1 MEIEESEMSATTDG
15 KEMNKKKIAIVGSGI
30 AGLTCAYLLKQ
41 KYDVT
46 VFEKNDYLGG
56 HTATVDV
63 EVAGKQYAIDT
74 GFIVFN
80 DRTYPNFE
88 ALLEQIGIGRKET
101 EMSFSVRNLNTGMEY
116 NGHDLNTLFAQ
127 RRNILN
133 LSFWKLINEI
143 LKFNKLGKALYIS
156 GQIAQELTLGDF
168 LAEHQFSDYFCEH
181 YILPM
186 GAAIWSTSL
195 IQMKGF
201 PLHFFIRFFYHHGLL
216 NVTNRPQWYVVP
228 NGSRSYIP
236 KLIEGI
242 EDKCQLSTDILQI
255 NRKLEGVE
263 IQFEDG
269 EVEAF
274 DEVILACHSDQA
286 LSLLADPTD
295 EENKVLG
302 AIPYSE
308 NEVVL
313 HTDTNLLPERE
324 LAWASWN
331 FQLDNDRSRPAAVTY
346 NMNILMGLES
356 DTTFCVTLN
365 QSKSIDDNKV
375 LRKFIYHHPVFNQE
389 SVQAQGLRHEI
400 CGVKHTHFAGAYWYN
415 GFHEDG
421 VRSALDVCRRL
432 GVEL

>member
-1 MEIEESEMSATTDG
+1 ML
-15 KEMNKKKIAIVGSGI
+15 V
-30 AGLTCAYLLKQ
+30 
-41 KYDVT
+41 
-46 VFEKNDYLGG
+46 
-56 HTATVDV
+56 
-63 EVAGKQYAIDT
+63 
-74 GFIVFN
+74 
-80 DRTYPNFE
+80 
-88 ALLEQIGIGRKET
+88 
-101 EMSFSVRNLNTGMEY
+101 
-116 NGHDLNTLFAQ
+116 
-127 RRNILN
+127 
-133 LSFWKLINEI
+133 
-143 LKFNKLGKALYIS
+143 
-156 GQIAQELTLGDF
+156 
-168 LAEHQFSDYFCEH
+168 
-181 YILPM
+181 
-186 GAAIWSTSL
+186 
-195 IQMKGF
+195 
-201 PLHFFIRFFYHHGLL
+201 
-216 NVTNRPQWYVVP
+216 
-228 NGSRSYIP
+228 
-236 KLIEGI
+236 EGI
-242 EDKCQLSTDILQI
+242 EDKCQLNADILQI
-255 NRKLEGVE
+255 KRKLERVE
-263 IQFEDG
+263 IQFKNG
-269 EVEAF
+269 AVESF

-302 AIPYSE
+302 AMPYSE

-331 FQLDNDRSRPAAVTY
+331 FQLDNDRTRPAAVTY

-365 QSKSIDDNKV
+365 QSNSIDDSKV